1 MSRPDWVGEPPD
13 NTFELRRLPGC
24 EGPTSIK
31 LAARAQLRSTSIKL
45 DGRAYIVLGRS
56 GETDVK
62 LEGKLCSRKHA
73 AVGFDPAKGHVYL
86 MDLGSAHA

>member
-1 MSRPDWVGEPPD
+1 MSQPDWVGEPPD
-13 NTFELRRLPGC
+13 KTFEMRRLPGC
-24 EGPTSIK
+24 EGP
-31 LAARAQLRSTSIKL
+31 TSIKL

-86 MDLGSAHA
+86 MDLGSAHACGLVSSIEV